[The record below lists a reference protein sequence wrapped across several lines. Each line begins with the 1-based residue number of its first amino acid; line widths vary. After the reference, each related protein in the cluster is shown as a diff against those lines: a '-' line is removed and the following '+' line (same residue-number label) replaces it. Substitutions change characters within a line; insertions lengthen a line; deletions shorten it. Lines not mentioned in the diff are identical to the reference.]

1 MIIIRSKDFGS
12 WIYFF
17 NIGVIGL
24 EFFRWE
30 WDLAYLR
37 TLWAY
42 QKYAT
47 PREEKWRRDENSGM
61 TKKLFK
67 TKVN

>member
-17 NIGVIGL
+17 NMGVIGL
-24 EFFRWE
+24 ELFLWE

-42 QKYAT
+42 QN

-67 TKVN
+67 TKAN